1 MPKRAL
7 KQEFQEDLKVRVDEK
22 PEVKRKRGEE
32 WRKIKEVEDFRNQML
47 ADKRSN
53 GTIKQYTSMVYRFLY
68 WMNKDPRKVKTED
81 LERYKAYLAIEK
93 EAAKT
98 TIYINIKSLQAF
110 FEFLGMDVAKDVRP
124 PKRPGSLPKYLNEE
138 EVWKMFEAVA
148 ADKFNGKRDLAIL
161 SVLAY
166 TGLRVSELTHLD
178 IEDIDFNDKTLRVR
192 AGKGDKDRIV
202 IFEENTEKAIR
213 DHLKDPNR
221 QIAKKESGALFVSSE
236 KRRIETR
243 TVEYMIKGYA
253 KKAGIQKTVT
263 PHVLRHTMATALLK
277 RGADIRIIQQLL
289 GHSSIAT
296 TQIYTHVD
304 QHMLRTV
311 YSKSKPKYREGSDED
326 KDE

>member
-1 MPKRAL
+1 
-7 KQEFQEDLKVRVDEK
+7 
-22 PEVKRKRGEE
+22 
-32 WRKIKEVEDFRNQML
+32 
-47 ADKRSN
+47 
-53 GTIKQYTSMVYRFLY
+53 
-68 WMNKDPRKVKTED
+68 VKTED
-81 LERYKAYLAIEK
+81 LERYKAYLAVEK

-110 FEFLGMDVAKDVRP
+110 FEFLRLDIAKDVKP

-138 EVWKMFEAVA
+138 EVWKLFEAVA
-148 ADKFNGKRDLAIL
+148 ADQFNGKRDLAIL

-178 IEDIDFNDKTLRVR
+178 VEDLDFNEKTIRVR

-213 DHLKDPNR
+213 THLKDPDR
-221 QIAKKESGALFVSSE
+221 QISKDEPGALFVSS
-236 KRRIETR
+236 KKTRIGPLRIER
-243 TVEYMIKGYA
+243 LIKHYA
-253 KKAGIQKTVT
+253 EKAGIEKNVT

-311 YSKSKPKYREGSDED
+311 YSKSKPKYKEGSDDD